1 MNLVNAKTSYAAA
14 KESLLN
20 LNTAFEFAKNRYES
34 GTIDFVTYLQS
45 LNGKNNGEL
54 ELVRSKYGIL
64 FRKYILDIFTGES
77 KLNNN

>member
-14 KESLLN
+14 KESLPN
-20 LNTAFEFAKNRYES
+20 LNTSYKFAKNRYEN

-54 ELVRSKYGIL
+54 QLARAKYAPTPSKVNVISVSL
-64 FRKYILDIFTGES
+64 
-77 KLNNN
+77 